1 MKYKISETFKKSIKD
16 FEKEINY
23 FQKPQTQEE
32 FDEKFLDRLFIS
44 LVVRSQQKRLK
55 EIKNVNV

>member
-1 MKYKISETFKKSIKD
+1 MKYKISETFKKSIKN

-32 FDEKFLDRLFIS
+32 FDEKFLDRLFVS
-44 LVVRSQQKRLK
+44 LVVRNQQKRLN
-55 EIKNVNV
+55 EIKK